1 MSKLTRKEKEFRKIL
16 FCFHNAFV
24 KAVNQFRYEDL
35 LKYNIMVNTS
45 SSFSENLFFEYE
57 RLLNQCSM
65 VKEEDIN
72 KLSIFDKVICIG
84 LSLKR
89 IHPVITN
96 KIKSKTPKKVK
107 YLEAGLISDTMLS
120 YLLYSSYTLK
130 DNKGNMLLQ
139 NDFTY
144 EGFLNKKSIF
154 NNLRREL
161 IEVLYEEVFDYFK
174 CINILEKIYGY
185 GVMSFLD
192 LEVDSND
199 LLTQLKITEKD
210 NYSLQTPDLS
220 DDYTRYL
227 KLKRQK

>member
-1 MSKLTRKEKEFRKIL
+1 M
-16 FCFHNAFV
+16 
-24 KAVNQFRYEDL
+24 
-35 LKYNIMVNTS
+35 
-45 SSFSENLFFEYE
+45 
-57 RLLNQCSM
+57 
-65 VKEEDIN
+65 
-72 KLSIFDKVICIG
+72 
-84 LSLKR
+84 
-89 IHPVITN
+89 
-96 KIKSKTPKKVK
+96 
-107 YLEAGLISDTMLS
+107 
-120 YLLYSSYTLK
+120 
-130 DNKGNMLLQ
+130 Q

-192 LEVDSND
+192 LEVDSKD